1 MNQRKI
7 AMGPGAASIILIIVS
22 LSLCM
27 LAMLTLISSR
37 NDLSLATRSA
47 DMIQQVYELNA
58 KSEESLYRLDEIL
71 LRLQK
76 ENPDQEAY
84 LKAVEKNLPEGM
96 EIDGDVVSWSEP
108 MENRNLE
115 CAVQLRPP
123 GEKTRT
129 KWISH
134 KLIVESSE
142 DDW

>member
-7 AMGPGAASIILIIVS
+7 AMGPGAASIILIIVT
-22 LSLCM
+22 LGLCM

-47 DMIQQVYELNA
+47 DMIQQVYELNS
-58 KSEESLYRLDEIL
+58 KSEESLSRLDEKL

-76 ENPDQEAY
+76 EYSEEEAY
-84 LKAVEKNLPEGM
+84 LKAVAENLPEGM

-115 CAVQLRPP
+115 CAVQLLPP

-129 KWISH
+129 KWVSH